1 MNVLVI
7 LQVIVRDKELESK
20 QKGGLAGRITGA
32 MSMMHAMKQNAE
44 LMKSPDTSLEWY
56 KISLQSSLP
65 SDVVYERLMIFYDT
79 LASLNVR
86 PTY

>member
-1 MNVLVI
+1 M
-7 LQVIVRDKELESK
+7 ESK
-20 QKGGLAGRITGA
+20 QKGGLMGHISGA
-32 MSMMHAMKQNAE
+32 MNMMNAMKQNLE

-65 SDVVYERLMIFYDT
+65 SDVMYERLMIFYDT